1 MPSIVQFKQGTSFGF
16 TATYTQD
23 GPSAPPNLDGVTVKV
38 ALRDAGYN
46 YYPMAVEM
54 TSPTTFSVTYP
65 PSTIGWVTGT
75 GYFDIQMTYGE
86 GSVFYTETVAVNVLP
101 SITGTSQITNPAWA

>member
-23 GPSAPPNLDGVTVKV
+23 NPSAPANLDGVTVKV

-75 GYFDIQMTYGE
+75 GYFDIQMKYGE

-101 SITGTSQITNPAWA
+101 SSTGTSQITNPAWA

>member
-23 GPSAPPNLDGVTVKV
+23 DPSAPANLDGVTVKV

-46 YYPMAVEM
+46 YYPMSVET

-65 PSTIGWVTGT
+65 LSTIGWVTGT
-75 GYFDIQMTYGE
+75 GYFDIQMKYGE

-101 SITGTSQITNPAWA
+101 SITGTSQITNPSWA

>member
-23 GPSAPPNLDGVTVKV
+23 DPSAPANLDGVTIKV

-46 YYPMAVEM
+46 YYPMSVET

-65 PSTIGWVTGT
+65 LSTIGWVTGT
-75 GYFDIQMTYGE
+75 GYFDIQMKYGE